1 MKYIAFMFSGDI
13 DSPYNHML
21 LQIIDTLDKSKY
33 TPIIFV
39 KNKDGIFGKKISK
52 LNAQIYDIKNLP
64 SVNPNASR
72 FWGFIQSFKASVFLL
87 FRLPSSKIDFFVSAE
102 MGCLLSSSPVFFLC
116 RTSVLWFQESVWE
129 NYPIA
134 NVWTGFCKKF
144 FASNDVV
151 YHSLPK
157 SIQKYTQ
164 VLLPS
169 SEDGKINRSELKKI
183 ISDLF

>member
-87 FRLPSSKIDFFVSAE
+87 F
-102 MGCLLSSSPVFFLC
+102 C
-116 RTSVLWFQESVWE
+116 
-129 NYPIA
+129 
-134 NVWTGFCKKF
+134 F
-144 FASNDVV
+144 FAFLRRKLIFSSVPKWDVCFHPV
-151 YHSLPK
+151 PFFSCA
-157 SIQKYTQ
+157 
-164 VLLPS
+164 VLRFYGFKNLF
-169 SEDGKINRSELKKI
+169 GKIIPLQKSGLDFAENSLQAMMLFTILCQNQFKNIHKFYFLHLKMTKQI
-183 ISDLF
+183 VRN